1 MAYKQTPGRGNHP
14 KTGHGIPTPFKQ
26 TTEDPKVAK
35 MQESIAKRKAFGPTA
50 DEQKKAEGFSENA
63 SKGKVLSGTEY
74 NSRSGKTV
82 PKEFEKSLRSGKEL
96 GLEKAPN
103 DMFITDSAGKIL
115 KKAEA
120 SNPSTV
126 EALKK
131 EYGKM
136 KSSTEGARKANTM
149 AQNYT
154 LGLAGK

>member
-14 KTGHGIPTPFKQ
+14 KTGHGIPAPFKQ
-26 TTEDPKVAK
+26 ISEDPKVSK
-35 MQESIAKRKAFGPTA
+35 MQESIAKRKAYGPTA
-50 DEQKKAEGFSENA
+50 DEQKNAEKFSENA
-63 SKGKVLSGTEY
+63 SKGKVIPGTEFDIK
-74 NSRSGKTV
+74 SGKTT
-82 PKEFEKSLRSGKEL
+82 PKDFEKSLKSGKEL

-103 DMFITDSAGKIL
+103 DMFMTDSAGKIL

-120 SNPSTV
+120 SNPSAI

-131 EYGKM
+131 EYGKL